1 MRRGRGDGRARQVHV
16 EELRGCELRAGT
28 RASVRVGDRDDGLRV
43 RARVGLWVVGE
54 DKDWAA
60 DCG

>member
-1 MRRGRGDGRARQVHV
+1 MHV